1 MSDKCC
7 TFALEIGNEL
17 VLTSSG
23 GKRSEQ
29 RRGATREEYPP
40 EKHHTASVR
49 SRKAADQFPISGQ
62 PLFCIYN
69 PMKPTYRLLWEIII
83 DVLTSIIKRCTHL

>member
-1 MSDKCC
+1 MSDNCC

-17 VLTSSG
+17 VLNPSG

-29 RRGATREEYPP
+29 RWGTTRKEYPP

-49 SRKAADQFPISGQ
+49 SIKAADQFPISGQ
-62 PLFCIYN
+62 PLLCIYY
-69 PMKPTYRLLWEIII
+69 PMKPTYILLWEIII
-83 DVLTSIIKRCTHL
+83 DVLTSIIRRCTHL

>member
-1 MSDKCC
+1 MSDNCS
-7 TFALEIGNEL
+7 TFAPEIGNEL

-49 SRKAADQFPISGQ
+49 SIKAADQFPISGQ
-62 PLFCIYN
+62 PLLCIYY
-69 PMKPTYRLLWEIII
+69 PMKPTYILLWEIIV
-83 DVLTSIIKRCTHL
+83 DVLTSIYRRCTHL